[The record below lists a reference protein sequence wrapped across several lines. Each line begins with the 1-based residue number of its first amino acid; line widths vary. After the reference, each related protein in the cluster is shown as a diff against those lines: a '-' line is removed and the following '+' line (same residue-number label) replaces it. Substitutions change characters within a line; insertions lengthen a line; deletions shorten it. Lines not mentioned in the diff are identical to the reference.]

1 MAYRF
6 RGRRRR
12 GYRLSRRRRR
22 RRRRRSI
29 GVNRIYRRRI
39 GRRM

>member
-1 MAYRF
+1 MAYRS
-6 RGRRRR
+6 RYRRRR
-12 GYRLSRRRRR
+12 GYRRRRPRRRRR
-22 RRRRRSI
+22 TI

>member
-6 RGRRRR
+6 RTRRRY
-12 GYRLSRRRRR
+12 GRRRRR
-22 RRRRRSI
+22 RRRRRRTI